1 MTLVCEREYYK
12 GFSSESD
19 SEFYLTYVIAFD
31 KNAITIDDMNKG
43 YINTYTYSNY
53 SSKPPAYYYTNLQ
66 KTIVPL
72 ILEQKIIIIKE
83 LNDFFVNT
91 SIGYIYK

>member
-43 YINTYTYSNY
+43 YINTSTYSNY
-53 SSKPPAYYYTNLQ
+53 SSKPPAYYTNLQ